1 MRGFTALENAM
12 SAPSITPI
20 RRALISVSDKHGL
33 IELGQRLAKAKVEL
47 LSTGGSA
54 KALREAGIPV
64 QDVSDVT
71 GFPEIMDGRVKTLH
85 PKVHGGLLGRRGTD
99 DAVMAELGIGP
110 IDLLVLNLYPFEAT
124 VAKPG
129 CTLEQAIEN
138 IDIGGPAMLRSAAK
152 NWNDV
157 GVLTAP
163 DQYDEALKEIEQ
175 HGGLSRATRF
185 KLSVAA
191 FNRVSNYDAAISDY
205 LSGVQLNDAH
215 NAIASHDAFPAQANG
230 RFVKVMDLRY
240 GENPHQQA
248 AFYRDLYPAP
258 GTLATFRQLQGKEL
272 SFNNIADSDAAWEC
286 VRSFTKPACVIV
298 KHANPCGVAVSL
310 EGIRHA
316 YDLAFQ
322 TDPTSAFG
330 GIIAFNREVDG
341 ETARSIVDRQF
352 VEVVLA
358 PGYTDD
364 ALKAFG
370 KKTNVRVLEIPVP
383 KDAELSDAHPGN
395 DVRRVGSGLLI
406 QTADRGMVTAN
417 DLKIV
422 TRRTPTAEE
431 VNDLIFA
438 WKVAK
443 YVKSNAIVY
452 ARNRQTI
459 GIGAGQ
465 MSRVYSARIAGIKA
479 ADEKLEVRGSVMA
492 SDAFFPFRDGID
504 AAAQAG
510 IRAVIQPGGSM
521 RDGEVIAAADEHD
534 MAMVFTG
541 MRHFR
546 H

>member
-1 MRGFTALENAM
+1 M
-12 SAPSITPI
+12 STPQLVPV
-20 RRALISVSDKHGL
+20 RRALLSVSDKTGL
-33 IELGQRLAKAKVEL
+33 IDLGRRLAAKGIEL

-54 KALREAGIPV
+54 KALREAGIAV
-64 QDVSDVT
+64 TDVSEVT

-99 DAVMAELGIGP
+99 DKVMGELGIVP
-110 IDLLVLNLYPFEAT
+110 IDLLVLNLYPFETT

-129 CTLEQAIEN
+129 CTLEDAIEN

-157 GVLTAP
+157 GVLTSP
-163 DQYDEALKEIEQ
+163 DQYADALAEIEQ
-175 HGGLSRATRF
+175 HGGLSRPTRF
-185 KLSVAA
+185 KLAVAA
-191 FNRVSNYDAAISDY
+191 FNNVSSYDGAISDY
-205 LSGVQLNDAH
+205 LSALQLNETQD
-215 NAIASHDAFPAQANG
+215 AIAGHDAFPDQVNG
-230 RFVKVMDLRY
+230 RFVKLMDLRY

-248 AFYRDLYPAP
+248 AFYRDMYPAP

-272 SFNNIADSDAAWEC
+272 SFNNIADADSAWEC
-286 VRSFTKPACVIV
+286 VRSFSKPACVIV

-310 EGIRHA
+310 DGIGKA
-316 YDLAFQ
+316 YDLAYQ

-341 ETARSIVDRQF
+341 ATAQAIVARQF

-358 PGYTDD
+358 PGYADE
-364 ALKAFG
+364 ALKAFA
-370 KKTNVRVLEIPVP
+370 KKGNVRVLVIPLP
-383 KDAELSDAHPGN
+383 DDGSLLHAHPGN
-395 DVRRVGSGLLI
+395 NSKRVGSGLLI
-406 QTADRGMVTAN
+406 QSADLGMVGAE

-422 TRRTPTAEE
+422 TRRAPTEAQIH
-431 VNDLIFA
+431 DLIFA

-443 YVKSNAIVY
+443 FVKSNAIVY
-452 ARNRQTI
+452 AKDRQTI

-465 MSRVYSARIAGIKA
+465 MSRVYSAKIAGIKA

-504 AAAQAG
+504 AAATAG
-510 IRAVIQPGGSM
+510 IAAVIQPGGSM
-521 RDGEVIAAADEHD
+521 RDAEVIAAADEHD